1 MPYNFTD
8 SWLVK
13 GEKFMS
19 IAINTHFVPFKL
31 DLQEKKPVRMDVEV
45 VNRYLEPKKV
55 RVEIIAGN
63 QLGLNKTIAAKENF
77 EIGLLSPGETKTIQL
92 DVFPKN
98 YSVKGEEKIGIIA
111 TEITIEQSGYA
122 YPSKKFKKIVELQ
135 IK

>member
-1 MPYNFTD
+1 
-8 SWLVK
+8 
-13 GEKFMS
+13 MS

-45 VNRYLEPKKV
+45 INRYLEPKKV
-55 RVEIIAGN
+55 RIEIIAGN
-63 QLGLNKTIAAKENF
+63 QLGLNKTNATKENF
-77 EIGLLSPGETKTIQL
+77 ELGVLNPGENKTVKL

-98 YSVKGEEKIGIIA
+98 YAVRGEQKIGIVA
-111 TEITIEQSGYA
+111 TEITLEESGYA